1 MSTIFGREHFIDRD
15 MIIQK
20 MDTRIIE
27 LIANTMEVEANSPG
41 IRQHLSVSVSFVLN
55 KEKFIDWIN
64 LCVQLEN
71 IDKSEL
77 IDIATRKKFEELKK
91 DIWKTTS
98 KTIKKQKTKIKEQA
112 KTIKGLYKFL
122 KKLGYT
128 KFFVTRNEKGEK
140 VYSSA
145 QLKENEFLLN
155 LENEILSQKD

>member
-15 MIIQK
+15 MIIRK

-27 LIANTMEVEANSPG
+27 TIANTMEEEANSPG

-64 LCVQLEN
+64 LCAQLEN

-77 IDIATRKKFEELKK
+77 IDIATRKKFEELNNKM
-91 DIWKTTS
+91 WKTTS
-98 KTIKKQKTKIKEQA
+98 KTIKKQKAKIKEQA

-122 KKLGYT
+122 EKLGYT

-145 QLKENEFLLN
+145 QLKENEFLSTLIDKIK
-155 LENEILSQKD
+155 EE